1 MNKEHGSDVIG
12 RNHKIK
18 KKKKKMRLN
27 QDHQAHQGHQG
38 QQVGLLQVYQQQNA
52 E

>member
-1 MNKEHGSDVIG
+1 
-12 RNHKIK
+12 
-18 KKKKKMRLN
+18 MRLN

>member
-1 MNKEHGSDVIG
+1 
-12 RNHKIK
+12 
-18 KKKKKMRLN
+18 MRLN
-27 QDHQAHQGHQG
+27 QDHQAHQGNQG

>member
-18 KKKKKMRLN
+18 KKKKMRLN
-27 QDHQAHQGHQG
+27 QDHQAHQGNQG

>member
-1 MNKEHGSDVIG
+1 
-12 RNHKIK
+12 
-18 KKKKKMRLN
+18 MRLN

-38 QQVGLLQVYQQQNA
+38 QRVGLLQVYQQQNA

>member
-18 KKKKKMRLN
+18 KKKKKW
-27 QDHQAHQGHQG
+27 
-38 QQVGLLQVYQQQNA
+38 GLIRITKHTKDTKGNR
-52 E
+52 